1 MHASFA
7 LRAHTLKL
15 TCYLANLS
23 PSEAQGFLETIL
35 KVLVLVEG
43 IGYGLTCYYTVVCLT
58 HQVIVPTLFLTLYEP
73 PELYFETT
81 VAPSLPC
88 A

>member
-1 MHASFA
+1 MTQLGTVPLSSGVTKRNYSIYKHHSDHKSLSIHTEATQMHASFA

-23 PSEAQGFLETIL
+23 PSEAQSFLETIP

-43 IGYGLTCYYTVVCLT
+43 IG
-58 HQVIVPTLFLTLYEP
+58 
-73 PELYFETT
+73 
-81 VAPSLPC
+81 
-88 A
+88 